1 MIITNRTNNAVSR
14 NGVMIPAGE
23 TREAP
28 GGSQHIYIDPPEQVV
43 EEFEV
48 ENDPDDSPEIGIDEL
63 LAAKVADLDEMLIG
77 ISDELLAEFFEKET
91 RSTAIDKIKAEIAV
105 RADEEQN

>member
-1 MIITNRTNNAVSR
+1 MIITNRTKNAVSR

-23 TREAP
+23 TREVP
-28 GGSQHIYIDPPEQVV
+28 GGSQHIYIDPPEQI
-43 EEFEV
+43 V
-48 ENDPDDSPEIGIDEL
+48 ENDPDGSPEIGIDEL
-63 LAAKVADLDEMLIG
+63 LAAKVADLDEMLIV

-105 RADEEQN
+105 RADEEKN